1 MNPKVWTPVFTPIEY
16 LDQYIRALKMSGTSD
31 EECETIREK
40 HEAAL
45 RPAVSATTTRP
56 PAPTYTP
63 IVRTPGQVKVSLK
76 VRKDGKVKLS
86 ILNPYDKLLRHSEKG
101 QVVPI
106 ESFIQFHKLNGAPDE
121 YLIYVLEKHDAQL
134 KAKPEQDKKFDA
146 VFEKYLSKSSSANK
160 KKKICVVKKMAPVF

>member
-1 MNPKVWTPVFTPIEY
+1 MPEFTPIKY

-31 EECETIREK
+31 EECEKIREK
-40 HEAAL
+40 HEAAMAEQDRRA
-45 RPAVSATTTRP
+45 RPVATRP

-76 VRKDGKVKLS
+76 IRKDGKVKLS
-86 ILNPYDKLLRHSEKG
+86 LLNPYDKLLRHSEKG
-101 QVVPI
+101 QAVPI

-121 YLIYVLEKHDAQL
+121 YLIYVLEKHDAQM
-134 KAKPEQDKKFDA
+134 KAKPAQDEKFDA
-146 VFEKYLSKSSSANK
+146 VFEKYLSSAAKK